1 MKRLTIGLLAVL
13 LAAFAVPALAQAVDP
28 PAPAADDAALQET
41 ATAQDLA
48 QEPAPATTDHMPP
61 PSERTCLR
69 YTGSRAHRNAR
80 MKNPPCT
87 DEFGRAYTRDEIDKT
102 GEVDLADALRKLDPS
117 IH

>member
-1 MKRLTIGLLAVL
+1 MKRLTIGLLGIL

-28 PAPAADDAALQET
+28 PAPAADDVALQDT

-48 QEPAPATTDHMPP
+48 QEPAPATTDQPAA
-61 PSERTCLR
+61 SERTCLR
-69 YTGSRAHRNAR
+69 YTGSRAQRNAR